1 MAKKTGKGYLITAM
15 YQYRY
20 NTKREAESSKNK
32 LPKLKN
38 AVFTTITKYKNGD
51 YGFNAKVYFKA
62 DTAQSR
68 NEGIKK
74 LKSMT
79 PNARI
84 TSRAM

>member
-1 MAKKTGKGYLITAM
+1 MVKKGYLITAM

-20 NTKREAESSKNK
+20 KTRKEAEASKRK

-38 AVFTTITKYKNGD
+38 AVFTAITRYKNG
-51 YGFNAKVYFKA
+51 YGFSAKVYFKA
-62 DTAQSR
+62 DNAASR
-68 NEGIKK
+68 DEGIKK

-79 PNARI
+79 PNAKV